1 MKLSTSHAASA
12 HHRAQVLRS
21 SRCGC
26 FHCLSIFEP
35 SAITHWVDEGTTA
48 VCPVCGVNAVIGS
61 DSGSLITR
69 ELLEELK
76 RQWFAAP

>member
-1 MKLSTSHAASA
+1 MKRPSLLAAA
-12 HHRAQVLRS
+12 ANHRAQVLRS

-26 FHCLSIFEP
+26 FHCLSTFEP
-35 SAITHWVDEGTTA
+35 TAITGWVDEGRTA

-76 RQWFAAP
+76 RRWFDGP

>member
-1 MKLSTSHAASA
+1 M
-12 HHRAQVLRS
+12 RS

-35 SAITHWVDEGTTA
+35 NSITTWVDEGRTA
-48 VCPVCGVNAVIGS
+48 LCPVCGVNAVVGS

-69 ELLEELK
+69 ELLEDLK
-76 RQWFAAP
+76 KRWFDGP